1 MSSYKKKRLTI
12 TLWASLFILVIV
24 LFLGYIGNIALDIQN
39 NIDVVDKVSEE
50 VVYIES
56 LEVENSTNH
65 YPEEI
70 SESLTVITDT
80 STLARDSLREKS
92 ESIVN
97 AIKYLM
103 ITLIVFSTYLI
114 YQIRKITEER
124 CTCG

>member
-1 MSSYKKKRLTI
+1 MNSYKKKRLTI

-50 VVYIES
+50 VVYIKS

>member
-12 TLWASLFILVIV
+12 TLWTSLFIVAIV
-24 LFLGYIGNIALDIQN
+24 FFLGYIGNIALNIQN

-50 VVYIES
+50 VIYIES

-80 STLARDSLREKS
+80 SIIARESLREKS

-103 ITLIVFSTYLI
+103 ITLIGFSTFLI

>member
-1 MSSYKKKRLTI
+1 MSNYEKKRLTI
-12 TLWASLFILVIV
+12 TLWASLFILAIV

-56 LEVENSTNH
+56 LEVENSTNY

-80 STLARDSLREKS
+80 SAIARDSLREKS
-92 ESIVN
+92 KSIVN

-103 ITLIVFSTYLI
+103 ITLIGFSTFLI

-124 CTCG
+124 CNCG